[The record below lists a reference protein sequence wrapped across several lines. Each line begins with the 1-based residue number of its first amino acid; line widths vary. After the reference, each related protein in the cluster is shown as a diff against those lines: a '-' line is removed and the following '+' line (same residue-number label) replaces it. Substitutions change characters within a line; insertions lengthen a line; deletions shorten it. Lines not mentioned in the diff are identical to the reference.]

1 MEGFFALRV
10 WGAYIWRG
18 LEMEGLI
25 FRVLQYMY
33 PMLHSCYPQ
42 YPTNS
47 TTLSR
52 GWEKVTFH
60 NNCPQNNFKGDV
72 I

>member
-1 MEGFFALRV
+1 ME
-10 WGAYIWRG
+10 
-18 LEMEGLI
+18 ELI
-25 FRVLQYMY
+25 FGVLQYMY

>member
-1 MEGFFALRV
+1 
-10 WGAYIWRG
+10 
-18 LEMEGLI
+18 MEGLI
-25 FRVLQYMY
+25 FGVLQYMS

-47 TTLSR
+47 TLSR